1 MFDWVKRTAKKISQ
15 AGGIFMFLRAQF
27 SSQLASITDFS
38 VTIILA
44 NTIITRSLAGE
55 GYYVYATFI
64 GALCGGCVNCMINY
78 KWTFKSSSVK
88 KRYVAIKYVLV
99 WVGSLILNIYG
110 TYLST
115 ELLKTWVALQDFLGH
130 LFDNVFI
137 VCKLI
142 VSLLVGF
149 LWNYNMQRLFVYRN
163 RNIGKIFKKKQNKQ

>member
-1 MFDWVKRTAKKISQ
+1 
-15 AGGIFMFLRAQF
+15 MFLRAQF

-44 NTIITRSLAGE
+44 NTIITKSSSGDN
-55 GYYVYATFI
+55 YYVYATFL
-64 GALCGGCVNCMINY
+64 GALCGGVVNCMINY
-78 KWTFKSSSVK
+78 KWTFKTNSVK
-88 KRYVAIKYVLV
+88 KRYVAIKYILV
-99 WVGSLILNIYG
+99 WIGSIILNTYG

-115 ELLKTWVALQDFLGH
+115 ELLKTWGALQEFLGH
-130 LFDNVFI
+130 FFDDVFI

-163 RNIGKIFKKKQNKQ
+163 RNIGNFFKKKRNRL